1 MLEEGNYVNTDI
13 FLTPP
18 NGGMCS
24 DEDSDREETVSAN
37 HLSGS
42 QLSAQAQ
49 YRINYGHIISDSMLE
64 EDNSE
69 VVDGA
74 TSSAQP
80 CTDKIMNLDVD
91 SLLLLSPPTQATW
104 DKRDLSTK
112 SFSNP
117 PPKMLL

>member
-1 MLEEGNYVNTDI
+1 MLKDDNYVNTDI

-24 DEDSDREETVSAN
+24 DEDSDREKTVSAN

-49 YRINYGHIISDSMLE
+49 YCANCGHLVSVSMLE
-64 EDNSE
+64 NNSE

-74 TSSAQP
+74 TISGQP
-80 CTDKIMNLDVD
+80 CTDETMNLDINP
-91 SLLLLSPPTQATW
+91 LLLLS
-104 DKRDLSTK
+104 
-112 SFSNP
+112 
-117 PPKMLL
+117 